1 MYFKM
6 YIKTSF
12 YFVILDLE
20 SKPKQIITH
29 VSFTLT
35 AWVIVGLAV
44 SDLYYDL
51 YRKM

>member
-12 YFVILDLE
+12 YFVILDFE
-20 SKPKQIITH
+20 SKAKQIITH

-35 AWVIVGLAV
+35 AWIIVRLTV